1 MEDYIGT
8 IKTFGFSFAPV
19 GWATCDGQLLSIST
33 QQALFSLLGTT
44 FGGDGRTTFALPD
57 LRGRS
62 IVHVGTG
69 PGLSTIR
76 WGERGGT
83 EQAYMTLSNLPAHN
97 HSLVDGLARVI
108 TNTVVNTGSND
119 GTNEPDSGNN
129 VFGGGGSFSS
139 IYSEPPVSSDF
150 VGGVAS
156 VSHISGI
163 TANSG
168 GNLPLEIRNPFL
180 GLYVCIAMVGIFPSR
195 S

>member
-8 IKTFGFSFAPV
+8 IKTFGFNFAPV
-19 GWATCDGQLLSIST
+19 GWSTCDGQLLAIST
-33 QQALFSLLGTT
+33 HQALFSLLGTT

-76 WGERGGT
+76 WGEKGGA
-83 EQAYMTLSNLPAHN
+83 EQVYMTINNLPSH
-97 HSLVDGLARVI
+97 HHTLVDGMARVL
-108 TNTVVNTGSND
+108 TNTVINTGAND
-119 GTNEPDSGNN
+119 ATNEPDSGNN
-129 VFGGGGSFSS
+129 VFGGGGAFPA
-139 IYSEPPVSSDF
+139 IYSEPPISDDF
-150 VGGVAS
+150 VGGVTS
-156 VSHISGI
+156 TSHISGI
-163 TANSG
+163 TANAG
-168 GNLPLEIRNPFL
+168 GNLPLQIRNPFL